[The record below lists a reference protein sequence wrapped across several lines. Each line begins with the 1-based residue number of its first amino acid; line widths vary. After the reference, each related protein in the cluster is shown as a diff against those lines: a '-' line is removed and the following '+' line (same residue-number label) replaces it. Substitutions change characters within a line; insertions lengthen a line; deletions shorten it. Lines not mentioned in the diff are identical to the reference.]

1 MKKLLA
7 TMLSVLML
15 CSLVF
20 VPTACSLLGGKDN
33 TGGDVTDEDE
43 TFVGSDTFK
52 GALSEESYET
62 ETKAVEAFLAT
73 EISGEV
79 VTAKLEDVETKKE
92 LTQTE
97 IAALETEDVLE
108 EDDEIVSAKEV
119 EVKYTRAKSSVG
131 LTAADAT
138 TEDDYFIFTVYIIEI
153 SPHGST
159 VHVFHYYV
167 PKAENGDVLTKSY
180 FNDVLDPSKYMN
192 CTQEYTNDV
201 SMPAFDFDPSS
212 VNPDTFDPNNI
223 KYTTATGQMKYTI
236 KVADDKAS
244 VDMRIIN
251 TENWMMYGPLPY
263 SDILGY
269 FEMKDGQFLTWM
281 KKDEGEYQKFPQNPF
296 LAYGITDMES
306 FASMCLPQIDYS
318 YYEKTSYGFKV
329 NEDFLNEY
337 ILKSLQSVASSIVS
351 SQAELKV
358 YVQDGKIVQ
367 MKASCSYVSNALPG
381 ADLTSS
387 TQECVIFKDFGTTVV
402 TKPAEIAD

>member
-7 TMLSVLML
+7 TMLSVLAL
-15 CSLVF
+15 CSFVV
-20 VPTACSLLGGKDN
+20 VPTACGETGGK
-33 TGGDVTDEDE
+33 GGANEDE

-62 ETKAVEAFLAT
+62 ETKAVEGFLAT

-79 VTAKLEDVETKKE
+79 VKAKLEEVETKKE

-108 EDDEIVSAKEV
+108 EGDEIVSAKEV
-119 EVKYTRAKSSVG
+119 EVKYTRAGGSVSS
-131 LTAADAT
+131 TAAAPAP
-138 TEDDYFIFTVYIIEI
+138 EDDYFVFTVYIIEI
-153 SPHGST
+153 SPHGSE

-180 FNDVLDPSKYMN
+180 YNDVLDPSKYMN

-201 SMPAFDFDPSS
+201 CLPALNFDPTS
-212 VNPDTFDPNNI
+212 VNPGTFDPNDI
-223 KYTTATGQMKYTI
+223 QYTTATGQMKYTI

-244 VDMRIIN
+244 VDMHIID
-251 TENWMMYGPLPY
+251 TDNWMMYGPLPC

-269 FEMKDGQFLTWM
+269 FEMKDGEFLTWM

-296 LAYGITDMES
+296 LPYGIVDMES
-306 FASMCLPQIDYS
+306 FASMCLPNIDYS

-337 ILKSLQSVASSIVS
+337 ILKALKNIASSIVS
-351 SQAELKV
+351 AQAELKI
-358 YVQDGKIVQ
+358 YVQEGKIVQ
-367 MKASCSYVSNALPG
+367 MKASCSYSTNVLPG
-381 ADLTSS
+381 ANLTSS
-387 TQECVIFKDFGTTVV
+387 SQECVVFKDFGTTVV
-402 TKPAEIAD
+402 TKPDGLTD